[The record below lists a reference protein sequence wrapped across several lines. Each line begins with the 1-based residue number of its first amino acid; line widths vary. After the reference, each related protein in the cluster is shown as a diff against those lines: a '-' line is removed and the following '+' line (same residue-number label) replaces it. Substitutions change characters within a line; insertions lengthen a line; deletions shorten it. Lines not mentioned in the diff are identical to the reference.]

1 MKWRGIFSARVR
13 SIKEAAE
20 TPLEGDK
27 EMQSRLAEDEENAG
41 GDRET
46 ISEDGGRGHVD
57 LARHDVA
64 GARDPCGAGRGGR
77 VPGGRRSARARLA
90 DGSPQGAGPFQHR
103 LFSLP
108 CLRQRADPHGRSG
121 HPSSD
126 ALSVFQCITASLLV
140 VRIEKPPCG
149 EFDGRTNK
157 SQCNRHARFLSKRI

>member
-1 MKWRGIFSARVR
+1 MI
-13 SIKEAAE
+13 E
-20 TPLEGDK
+20 
-27 EMQSRLAEDEENAG
+27 
-41 GDRET
+41 
-46 ISEDGGRGHVD
+46 
-57 LARHDVA
+57 
-64 GARDPCGAGRGGR
+64 
-77 VPGGRRSARARLA
+77 RRSRRTEGGATWIWGVTMSLAPEIRVEQVGEGASRVDGDLLAPVSPTALHLA